1 MPSFQI
7 AISPSKRAAGRLISR
22 VRRSLQRALME
33 EGERSGVNQSKIAIA
48 IGVHRSVISREL
60 NGRQDI
66 TLGRL
71 AELAWAMGREIELS
85 LPIAEQMDG
94 ANTPKI
100 VPGALLSPKSAAFIK
115 ILNYEGAS
123 TVHTG
128 NVKTSSTR
136 ISTHQMKQIS
146 SVAA

>member
-1 MPSFQI
+1 MTSFQI
-7 AISPSKRAAGRLISR
+7 GISPSRRAAGRFISR

-33 EGERSGVNQSKIAIA
+33 EGERSGINQSKIADA

-85 LPIAEQMDG
+85 LPIAEQTEG
-94 ANTPKI
+94 ANTPAI
-100 VPGALLSPKSAAFIK
+100 VPGALMGITSSAIMK
-115 ILNYEGAS
+115 ISNFDGIVNQARFN
-123 TVHTG
+123 G
-128 NVKTSSTR
+128 NVTSHHT
-136 ISTHQMKQIS
+136 TQINM
-146 SVAA
+146 VAA